1 MIAQFLS
8 FLNKKMAYRQ
18 TYTTDKTVA
27 YNRQR
32 YEISGQRMS
41 LWNPKL
47 WTPNKK
53 IMYLNFTHNWSETKQ
68 TTEKYKLKEDPI
80 LIILI
85 VMGLHTATKKL
96 TINIQKIGFSFRC

>member
-53 IMYLNFTHNWSETKQ
+53 NYVFKLYTQLVGNQ
-68 TTEKYKLKEDPI
+68 TDYR
-80 LIILI
+80 
-85 VMGLHTATKKL
+85 
-96 TINIQKIGFSFRC
+96 KI